1 MSETFLVCDYLTKW
15 ERGVYS
21 DALVT
26 HDWDIIRALER
37 VARKR
42 IVGGIVPAD
51 AFF

>member
-1 MSETFLVCDYLTKW
+1 MSETFLVRDYLNEW

-26 HDWDIIRALER
+26 HDWDIVRTLER

-42 IVGGIVPAD
+42 IGGAIVPTD
-51 AFF
+51 AVF